1 MDDSF
6 YTTPVRPVAPSPWW
20 LKGGAIFIG
29 IIGIGSVINAIVL
42 FGSGIVLEVSYESM
56 VNGRDEVCDD
66 AEGTIE
72 CEEYDT
78 ILEIMHAYSE
88 SRMWNIG
95 AALSALIF
103 LFTFPTVLVMWG
115 NDRDMGLKLAW
126 AWLGL
131 HAFSGLFF
139 VREYTKV
146 SYLHQLEEVPSWVA
160 TFEAVAT
167 YGGTIF
173 CELLLAAVLTL
184 IAHQSKPPTAIE
196 IPSGFHQNT
205 PPET

>member
-1 MDDSF
+1 MDGSL

-56 VNGRDEVCDD
+56 VNGRDEICDD
-66 AEGTIE
+66 AEDTIE

-78 ILEIMHAYSE
+78 FLEIMRAYSE
-88 SRMWNIG
+88 SGMWNVG

-115 NDRDMGLKLAW
+115 NDRDLGLKLAW
-126 AWLGL
+126 TWLGL
-131 HAFSGLFF
+131 HASSGLYF

-173 CELLLAAVLTL
+173 CELLLAALLAL
-184 IAHQSKPPTAIE
+184 ITHQTKPPTAIE
-196 IPSGFHQNT
+196 IPSGFHQDT